1 MAYLSHA
8 RQHSFC
14 RACLLEVTHLSPD
27 GRSCPMCRAFINI
40 RSPADHDTD
49 AELEGA
55 VLALGVGIDAYKA
68 RQTKDAK
75 RIEELIARANACLPI
90 FSLGSAGFFRAGQ
103 SIRLH
108 FFEPRY
114 KVLIRRAWEGNH
126 LFIYAPSG
134 PLVEG
139 TPAIIVRIDQAHF
152 TQNGCADIIGS
163 AVESVQIEGVW
174 TAEGTEGLM
183 YGRVTTSIRAGIP
196 PSPPLSQRN
205 HSPRECITPMCAIM

>member
-1 MAYLSHA
+1 
-8 RQHSFC
+8 
-14 RACLLEVTHLSPD
+14 
-27 GRSCPMCRAFINI
+27 MCRAFINI

-114 KVLIRRAWEGNH
+114 KVI
-126 LFIYAPSG
+126 LFVLFLA
-134 PLVEG
+134 
-139 TPAIIVRIDQAHF
+139 
-152 TQNGCADIIGS
+152 
-163 AVESVQIEGVW
+163 
-174 TAEGTEGLM
+174 
-183 YGRVTTSIRAGIP
+183 
-196 PSPPLSQRN
+196 
-205 HSPRECITPMCAIM
+205 